1 LKNAYGKNKINKTEG
16 VEKIHLRSDTAGYQ
30 HDLLRY
36 CEKGENERYG
46 KIEFAISCDVTK
58 KFKKV
63 IAAIEE
69 PEWKTLYKEI
79 DGKRVPTGQSDG
91 FTMQLNL

>member
-1 LKNAYGKNKINKTEG
+1 MKNAYGKNKINKTEG
-16 VEKIHLRSDTAGYQ
+16 VEKTRLPAGYQ

-36 CEKGENERYG
+36 YEKGENERYG

-58 KFKKV
+58 KIKKV